1 MISFNGWVV
10 CLEIFLASES
20 RAGVKRLG
28 VESRRKIAQSQKAS
42 VQLTGAKCKCVRF
55 EFGEESVVVCL
66 QISCNL
72 CNRI

>member
-1 MISFNGWVV
+1 M
-10 CLEIFLASES
+10 
-20 RAGVKRLG
+20 KRLG